1 MHERKNELYGKILG
15 ICLRVEDRYFSS
27 IARTWKSNSCMNKN
41 ELFKEY
47 LEICLKVESQQFA
60 SMVSTWGGVG
70 TAGWSFSPEE
80 HECKKLPKMPN
91 S

>member
-1 MHERKNELYGKILG
+1 MTDI
-15 ICLRVEDRYFSS
+15 FFS

-70 TAGWSFSPEE
+70 TPGWSFSPQE
-80 HECKKLPKMPN
+80 HEYKKITKNVSN

>member
-1 MHERKNELYGKILG
+1 
-15 ICLRVEDRYFSS
+15 
-27 IARTWKSNSCMNKN
+27 MNKN

-70 TAGWSFSPEE
+70 TAGWSFSPQE
-80 HECKKLPKMPN
+80 HECKKSPKMPQILRPKSN
-91 S
+91 KITGQPKVTPRGTRTTLQAFI